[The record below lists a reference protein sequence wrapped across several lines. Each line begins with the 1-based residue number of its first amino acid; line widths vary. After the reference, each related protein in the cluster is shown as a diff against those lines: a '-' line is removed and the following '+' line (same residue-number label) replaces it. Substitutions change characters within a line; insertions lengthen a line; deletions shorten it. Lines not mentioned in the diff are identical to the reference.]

1 MKVDLIRYN
10 KTSGESVT
18 AFYKRYRAFFVKNLW
33 KTGEFIKAKNAC
45 YTEDEK
51 ITYTLGNI
59 IVYMALRE
67 IDSIPV

>member
-33 KTGEFIKAKNAC
+33 KTGEFIKAKIKK
-45 YTEDEK
+45 E
-51 ITYTLGNI
+51 TLGHQLLGKGG
-59 IVYMALRE
+59 A
-67 IDSIPV
+67 SIFGD